1 MSGLGEELRPGLRRW
16 TAHHREWKDTV
27 GSVAI
32 SRERELVLVDPL
44 LEAEHWPLLE
54 RAAAGR
60 ELHVLLTIHWHA
72 RSSGEIAA
80 RFPRT
85 RIWAHSRDRA
95 AVGRR
100 VAVTDSFRLGETLP
114 GGLVPLE
121 ARPRTEVLLWD
132 ERSRTLIA
140 GDALLGDGPGLRSC
154 PGWWLPS
161 STNLDELRATLL
173 PALDL
178 PIELIVVSHGDPVEA
193 DARETLAALVAS

>member
-100 VAVTDSFRLGETLP
+100 VALHGQDLLNDLP
-114 GGLVPLE
+114 GLE
-121 ARPRTEVLLWD
+121 IPHESQT
-132 ERSRTLIA
+132 SRLA
-140 GDALLGDGPGLRSC
+140 DG
-154 PGWWLPS
+154 
-161 STNLDELRATLL
+161 
-173 PALDL
+173 
-178 PIELIVVSHGDPVEA
+178 
-193 DARETLAALVAS
+193 AA